1 LQRHL
6 AVIFELN
13 AAPSSGHF
21 VNFAT
26 LFSGLFWQL
35 VAKGFRMKMFIKPE
49 VLQYFAW
56 KIIAKDWN
64 ELQFFILNV

>member
-1 LQRHL
+1 MQRHL
-6 AVIFELN
+6 AVIL
-13 AAPSSGHF
+13 
-21 VNFAT
+21 NFAT

-49 VLQYFAW
+49 VLQYFAC

>member
-1 LQRHL
+1 LQRHI

-26 LFSGLFWQL
+26 LFSGLLL
-35 VAKGFRMKMFIKPE
+35 VISSQRLQNENIHKTGGFAILCLE
-49 VLQYFAW
+49 
-56 KIIAKDWN
+56 KIIAKDLKDL
-64 ELQFFILNV
+64 EK